1 MDKKNEINVMIHLP
15 QKEADREEL
24 SARVA
29 RAHADA
35 VLTYLKKL
43 NCPIEQK
50 QALPDAMIRD
60 AKERAKD

>member
-15 QKEADREEL
+15 QKEADQKEL

-43 NCPIEQK
+43 NCPIEQIK
-50 QALPDAMIRD
+50 TTRKTRGLIKP
-60 AKERAKD
+60 